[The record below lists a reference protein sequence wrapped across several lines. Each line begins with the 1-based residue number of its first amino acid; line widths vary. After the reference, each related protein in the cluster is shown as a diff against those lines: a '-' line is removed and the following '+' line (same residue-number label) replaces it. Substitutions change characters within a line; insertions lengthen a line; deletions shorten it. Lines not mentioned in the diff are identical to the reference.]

1 MTGWVLGVMLAG
13 VLHASAATAGVLSA
27 VATQV
32 DVLGAVATH
41 AHLAHVAALHP
52 GVQPTTSL
60 LVSEHDFHVS
70 YTRMA
75 VEPRVISAQIRLFT
89 DDLTQALIKR
99 TQVSGLIL
107 NSPAGEAAF
116 QAYVAEK
123 FVVTVNGRRLVP
135 VVGTNV
141 PDRDM
146 SSYVVQWES
155 PVPITSVTARNGALM
170 ELFGDQQ
177 NIVKVKH
184 LATGKEETLFFA
196 GGAATD
202 QTFRF

>member
-1 MTGWVLGVMLAG
+1 MTGWLQGAMLAG
-13 VLHASAATAGVLSA
+13 VLHASAANA
-27 VATQV
+27 
-32 DVLGAVATH
+32 DVLGAVAPH

-52 GVQPTTSL
+52 GVKPTTSH

-99 TQVSGLIL
+99 TQVSGLTL

-116 QAYVAEK
+116 QAYVIEK

-135 VVGTNV
+135 VVVTNV

-196 GGAATD
+196 GGVATD